1 MSDLRAAA
9 VAHAGVDP
17 RKRRTMGGMHMN
29 DRTVVGGL
37 DGRRIRPLHY
47 QRDLLL
53 NVGASRLRRSH
64 SNTLPG
70 WLVPPGGT
78 SLNCS
83 TKSGRRS
90 GCGTT
95 AYGRRSVG
103 RLDQAVDPVPWQ
115 APSSGA
121 GRGRDHAV
129 SLGVRGSRA
138 GSASTQNQAL
148 CALVFLHRHVL
159 GQNLG
164 WLEDG
169 PHQAVATAPAPVD
182 ETRGQNAARRDR
194 GRGCIMTSLLYG
206 AGLCLLECLGLRV
219 KDRDFASHQIL
230 VCVGKGHKDRRTIL
244 PVVVK
249 EPLVAHLE
257 HVYQQHQHD
266 LAHGFRRVYVPDALQ
281 RKYLSTII
289 EKGPFSMTEKSPTP
303 RMTGCLA

>member
-1 MSDLRAAA
+1 
-9 VAHAGVDP
+9 
-17 RKRRTMGGMHMN
+17 MN

-138 GSASTQNQAL
+138 GKRIDPESGAL
-148 CALVFLHRHVL
+148 CACLSTPPCPRPESGLV
-159 GQNLG
+159 GG
-164 WLEDG
+164 CG
-169 PHQAVATAPAPVD
+169 PRAVATAPAPVD